1 MQQQKKKQQINK
13 YEIMLDKAPG
23 LARNP
28 HLVHL
33 ANKKSALSRNFQFSA
48 GPGPDYIAPI

>member
-13 YEIMLDKAPG
+13 YEIMLDNPPG

-33 ANKKSALSRNFQFSA
+33 ANKKSAVSRNFRFFA